1 MYDTQILNKNMKK
14 LQLKVEKD
22 CKSSTISKTKYKQM
36 NIFKIA
42 QPFINC

>member
-1 MYDTQILNKNMKK
+1 MYDTQILNKHMK

-22 CKSSTISKTKYKQM
+22 CKSSTISKTNYKQM
-36 NIFKIA
+36 NMFKIA